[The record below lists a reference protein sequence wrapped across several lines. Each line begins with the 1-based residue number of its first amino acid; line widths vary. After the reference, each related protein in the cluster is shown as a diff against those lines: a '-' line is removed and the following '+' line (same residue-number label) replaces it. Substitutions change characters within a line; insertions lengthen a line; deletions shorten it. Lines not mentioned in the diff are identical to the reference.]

1 MFFKGDEALAKSRD
15 QEIQKSNRRMYQELK
30 TKNKNKNDKVDR
42 ILDFLTQQA
51 SKSTSNK
58 DVQQDSDDQIENA
71 LKKFV
76 AKEDDDD
83 DDDLQSVKKKKL
95 SKKDDWE
102 SKEETPA
109 SDSSNNSLPP
119 SSHSFFAKSSE
130 EPNPH
135 QTIPIHNTQ
144 KLHVFIDNLTSNKA
158 ITDENKEEITL
169 AFYDEKLAQ
178 HVIPYFDSLCL
189 TNKTFTEI
197 ANSLLWF
204 ITCLKNKNVH

>member
-1 MFFKGDEALAKSRD
+1 MFGPGIEALAQSRD
-15 QEIQKSNRRMYQELK
+15 EQIQKTNRKMYEALK

-42 ILDFLTQQA
+42 ILDFLTEQA
-51 SKSTSNK
+51 LKSTSIK
-58 DVQQDSDDQIENA
+58 DCEDDSDDEIVNT
-71 LKKFV
+71 LDKFAV
-76 AKEDDDD
+76 NDDD

-109 SDSSNNSLPP
+109 SDSSNNLLPP

-135 QTIPIHNTQ
+135 QTIRIYHAQ
-144 KLHVFIDNLTSNKA
+144 KLHVFIDNLTSNRA

-169 AFYDEKLAQ
+169 AFYDQKLAQ
-178 HVIPYFDSLCL
+178 HVIPHFDSLFL
-189 TNKTFTEI
+189 TNKLFTEI
-197 ANSLLWF
+197 ANSLIWF
-204 ITCLKNKNVH
+204 ITCLKNKNMH

>member
-1 MFFKGDEALAKSRD
+1 MAQSRD
-15 QEIQKSNRRMYQELK
+15 EQIQKTNRKMYEELK

-42 ILDFLTQQA
+42 ILDFLTEQA
-51 SKSTSNK
+51 SKSTSIK
-58 DVQQDSDDQIENA
+58 DCEDDSDDEIENT
-71 LKKFV
+71 LDKFAV
-76 AKEDDDD
+76 NDDD

-135 QTIPIHNTQ
+135 QTIPIYHTQ
-144 KLHVFIDNLTSNKA
+144 KLHVFIDNLTSNRA

-169 AFYDEKLAQ
+169 AFYDQKLAQ

-197 ANSLLWF
+197 ANSLIWF
-204 ITCLKNKNVH
+204 ITCLKNKNMH